1 MHRSLPEFLLF
12 CPNSRSTPSRAH
24 CWADGRTRRVWIP
37 GYQPAHRQVILPH
50 KSLVSSSIKWNINT
64 KLTELLVRIN
74 KSHTKLVSTR
84 SIRQTPFG
92 ARLAYIRLSSFVFS
106 KSPPNHPGN
115 ITSGDWQAG
124 RLRTPDTSGT
134 VDAVLLP
141 SGGCLW
147 KLPLTLHL
155 EASVKREGKRAEQ
168 WGWPTRYGKGE
179 LGVKGSSFHV

>member
-12 CPNSRSTPSRAH
+12 CPTSRSTPSRAH

-37 GYQPAHRQVILPH
+37 GYQPARRQVILPH

-115 ITSGDWQAG
+115 SLLGTGRQGDSGHLTPLAQWTLCSCHLVAVYENYLLLYIWKPLWRGRAREQSSGDDPQG
-124 RLRTPDTSGT
+124 M
-134 VDAVLLP
+134 
-141 SGGCLW
+141 
-147 KLPLTLHL
+147 
-155 EASVKREGKRAEQ
+155 GK
-168 WGWPTRYGKGE
+168 
-179 LGVKGSSFHV
+179 VS